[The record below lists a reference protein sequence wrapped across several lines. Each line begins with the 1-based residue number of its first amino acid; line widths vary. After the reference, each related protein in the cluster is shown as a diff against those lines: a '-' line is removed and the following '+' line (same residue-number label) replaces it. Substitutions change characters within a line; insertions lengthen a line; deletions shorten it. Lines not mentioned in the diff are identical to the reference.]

1 MPLSRQNRDPFGW
14 CLLIVVAFQALVL
27 WRIALPT
34 RYYFDEVHYVPAAL
48 KLLDLIPANRE
59 HPLFGKEVI
68 AAFIHVL
75 GDRPLAWRL
84 GPALSGGLGLFA
96 FARLVWHVTRNR
108 RATILATALLATN
121 FMWFIQSRIAMLD
134 MISAGLCMVGLW
146 QFAAAWRAKR
156 TGVARL
162 HLILSGIA
170 LGLSLG
176 AKWSGA
182 PALAIPGLAF
192 LTMRIAQTGPVFVG
206 KRGAGPIKGIS
217 LIEAALWLGVLPI
230 AVYWATFAPAMF
242 YPHHTLSPYGFIEQH
257 ELMVRL
263 QDSVKK
269 PHPYKTYW
277 YQWIVDW
284 RGIWYLFENVD
295 GAHRGVVMIGN
306 PMAML
311 AGLAA
316 FFWSLWAIAV
326 RRRWDALFFAVLY
339 ALCVGMW
346 AVNGKPVQFYYHYLL
361 PGAFLMALLAMG
373 LDALWDRRDRW
384 RLVPRWVLGLSLA
397 LFVVFYPIISGWPLP
412 FKDAYNFWMWLPS
425 WR

>member
-1 MPLSRQNRDPFGW
+1 MPLSRQNRDPLGW
-14 CLLIVVAFQALVL
+14 CLLIVAAFQALVL
-27 WRIALPT
+27 WRLTIPS

-48 KLLDLIPANRE
+48 KLLELIPANRE
-59 HPLFGKEVI
+59 HPLFAKEVI
-68 AAFIHVL
+68 AAAIHVL
-75 GDRPLAWRL
+75 GDKPLAWRI
-84 GPALSGGLGLFA
+84 GPALFGGLGLFA
-96 FARLVWHVTRNR
+96 FARLVWHVTQLR
-108 RATILATALLATN
+108 RATVLATALLATN
-121 FMWFIQSRIAMLD
+121 FMWFVQSRIAMLD
-134 MISAGLCMVGLW
+134 MIAAGMCMVGLW

-156 TGVARL
+156 TGIARL
-162 HLILSGIA
+162 HLILSGLA

-182 PALAIPGLAF
+182 PALAMPGLAF
-192 LTMRIAQTGPVFVG
+192 LAMRIADTGPVFIG
-206 KRGAGPIKGIS
+206 KRGAGPIKGVS
-217 LIEAALWLGVLPI
+217 LLEAALWLGLFPI
-230 AVYWATFAPAMF
+230 AVYWATFIPAMF
-242 YPHHTLSPYGFIEQH
+242 YPHHTLSPWGFVQQH

-284 RGIWYLFENVD
+284 RGIWYLFQNVD

-306 PMAML
+306 PMAMI
-311 AGLAA
+311 AGLLA
-316 FFWSLWAIAV
+316 FFWSVWAALFCG
-326 RRRWDALFFAVLY
+326 RRDVLFFAVLY
-339 ALCVGMW
+339 FVCVGMW

-361 PGAFLMALLAMG
+361 PGAFLMALLALG

-384 RLVPRWVLGLSLA
+384 RLVARWVFGLSLA

-412 FKDAYNFWMWLPS
+412 FKDAYNVWMWLPS